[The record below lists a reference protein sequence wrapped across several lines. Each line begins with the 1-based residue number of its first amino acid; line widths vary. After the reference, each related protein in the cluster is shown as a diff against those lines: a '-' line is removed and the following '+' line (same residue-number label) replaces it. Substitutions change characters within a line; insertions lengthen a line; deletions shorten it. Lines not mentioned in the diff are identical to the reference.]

1 MSTEAPTLPRNLNRT
16 IIRMALPAMA
26 ESVLLT
32 LVLFVDTVLVGW
44 LRDPAAIGAVALGG
58 TFYFAL
64 QGIFVAI
71 GVGGTALTARAW
83 GAGDRPAAGRATAN
97 AIGIG
102 FVAAALATVL
112 SFALVMPFLRA
123 MGAAPDL
130 VHHGATSMRILLVG
144 APVNLV
150 MLVALACLRS
160 SGDTVTSLKISGL
173 YNLLNLTLDFALI
186 FGFGPIPAMGVA
198 GAAWATTI
206 SGFLAGGITAW
217 VLLGRSSGLKVRAT
231 EVARWNL
238 GVARRIVRVSIPAL
252 AEIFV
257 QRVGYIVFMGLVT
270 GLGTTALAA
279 HAIGLRIESLSY
291 GPGWGFSVA
300 AAALVGQA
308 LGAGRPD
315 DAERIGWRAALL
327 GGAYMGACGLV
338 FVALGPWL
346 VAPFLAT
353 PEVLGTAGGLVR
365 IAAFA
370 QPFMAVYFVMA
381 GSHRGAGDTTPP
393 LVVTLIGVVPL
404 RLGLVWLF
412 GIRLGGGIEG
422 VWAACVADW
431 FGRAALMTWFFKR
444 GTWRRTVV

>member
-1 MSTEAPTLPRNLNRT
+1 
-16 IIRMALPAMA
+16 MALPAMA
-26 ESVLLT
+26 ESVLIT

-64 QGIFVAI
+64 QGVFVAL

-83 GAGDRPAAGRATAN
+83 GAGDRAAAGSATAN
-97 AIGIG
+97 AIGLG
-102 FVAAALATVL
+102 LVTAAVATAL

-123 MGAAPDL
+123 MGAGPELAQ
-130 VHHGATSMRILLVG
+130 HGAVYMRILLIG
-144 APVNLV
+144 APVNLL
-150 MLVALACLRS
+150 MLVALACVRA
-160 SGDTVTSLKISGL
+160 SGDTVTPLKISGL
-173 YNLLNLTLDFALI
+173 YNLLNLVLDFALI
-186 FGFGPIPAMGVA
+186 FGVGPIPAMGVA

-206 SGFLAGGITAW
+206 SGFIAGGVTALM
-217 VLLGRSSGLKVRAT
+217 LLRSSPSLTVRAA
-231 EVARWNL
+231 EVVHWNV
-238 GVARRIVRVSIPAL
+238 GVVRRIVRVALPAF
-252 AEIFV
+252 AEIVV
-257 QRVGYIVFMGLVT
+257 QRFGYIVFMGLVT

-279 HAIGLRIESLSY
+279 HAIGLRIESLSF

-315 DAERIGWRAALL
+315 EAERIGWRAALL
-327 GGAYMGACGLV
+327 GSAYMGACGLV
-338 FVALGPWL
+338 FIALGPWL

-353 PEVLGTAGGLVR
+353 PEVLGTAGTLVR

-393 LVVTLIGVVPL
+393 FVVTLIGVIPL

-412 GIRLGGGIEG
+412 AIRLGGGIEG

-431 FGRAALMTWFFKR
+431 LGRAALMTWFFKR
-444 GTWRRTVV
+444 GTWRRTIV

>member
-1 MSTEAPTLPRNLNRT
+1 MSTEAATLPRNLNRT
-16 IIRMALPAMA
+16 IIRMALPAMG

-32 LVLFVDTVLVGW
+32 FVLFVDTVLVGW

-64 QGIFVAI
+64 QGVFVAL

-83 GAGDRPAAGRATAN
+83 GAGDRTAAGSATAN
-97 AIGIG
+97 AVGIG
-102 FVAAALATVL
+102 FVTAAVATAL

-123 MGAAPDL
+123 MGAGPDL
-130 VHHGATSMRILLVG
+130 ASQGAVYMRILLVG

-150 MLVALACLRS
+150 MLVALACLRA
-160 SGDTVTSLKISGL
+160 SGDTVTPLKISGL
-173 YNLLNLTLDFALI
+173 YNLLNLVLDFALI
-186 FGFGPIPAMGVA
+186 FGVGPIPAMGVA
-198 GAAWATTI
+198 GAAWATSI
-206 SGFLAGGITAW
+206 SGFIACGVTAW
-217 VLLGRSSGLKVRAT
+217 ALLGKSSGLKVRAA
-231 EVARWNL
+231 EVARWNA
-238 GVARRIVRVSIPAL
+238 GVARRIVKVSLPAF
-252 AEIFV
+252 AEIVV
-257 QRVGYIVFMGLVT
+257 QRAGYIVFMGLVT

-327 GGAYMGACGLV
+327 GGAYMGACGMV
-338 FVALGPWL
+338 FVAFGPWL

-353 PEVLGTAGGLVR
+353 PEVLDTAGLLVR

-393 LVVTLIGVVPL
+393 LVVTLIGVIPL

-412 GIRLGGGIEG
+412 GIKLGGGIEG
-422 VWAACVADW
+422 VWAACVVDW
-431 FGRAALMTWFFKR
+431 FA
-444 GTWRRTVV
+444 

>member
-1 MSTEAPTLPRNLNRT
+1 MSTEVTALPQNLNRT

-44 LRDPAAIGAVALGG
+44 LRDPAALGAVALGG

-64 QGIFVAI
+64 QGVFVAL

-83 GAGDRPAAGRATAN
+83 GGGDRPAAGRATSN
-97 AIGIG
+97 AIGLG
-102 FVAAALATVL
+102 FATGAVATAV
-112 SFALVMPFLRA
+112 SFALVIPFLRA
-123 MGAAPDL
+123 MGAEADL
-130 VHHGATSMRILLVG
+130 AHLGAVYMHILLVG

-150 MLVALACLRS
+150 MLVALACMRA
-160 SGDTVTSLKISGL
+160 SGDTVTPLKISVL
-173 YNLLNLTLDFALI
+173 YNLLNLVLDFALI
-186 FGFGPIPAMGVA
+186 FGVGPIPAMGVA

-206 SGFLAGGITAW
+206 SGFIAGGVTAW
-217 VLLGRSSGLKVRAT
+217 VLLRGPGALRVRAA
-231 EVARWNL
+231 EVARWNAD
-238 GVARRIVRVSIPAL
+238 VVRRIVRVAVPAF
-252 AEIFV
+252 AEIVV
-257 QRVGYIVFMGLVT
+257 QRAGYIVFMGMVT

-327 GGAYMGACGLV
+327 GGVYMGGCGAL
-338 FVALGPWL
+338 FVAFGPLL

-353 PEVLGTAGGLVR
+353 PEVLGTAGTLVR

-393 LVVTLIGVVPL
+393 LVVTLIGVIPL
-404 RLGLVWLF
+404 RLGLVWFF
-412 GIRLGGGIEG
+412 GLRLGWGIEG
-422 VWAACVADW
+422 VWAACVVDW
-431 FGRAALMTWFFKR
+431 LGRAALMTWFFKR